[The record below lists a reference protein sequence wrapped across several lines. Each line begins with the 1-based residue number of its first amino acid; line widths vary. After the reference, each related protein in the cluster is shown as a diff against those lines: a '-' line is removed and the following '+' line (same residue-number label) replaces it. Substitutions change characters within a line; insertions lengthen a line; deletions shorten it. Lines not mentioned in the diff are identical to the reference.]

1 MIEQGLCN
9 KVVAGT
15 LDNNFDTG
23 RRVSCHTKI
32 GERGHAS
39 CSDRRTD
46 EDRYGTVPGKISSV
60 VNLMLVILR
69 RNSCSIGR
77 FVPRER

>member
-23 RRVSCHTKI
+23 RRVSSHTKF
-32 GERGHAS
+32 GE
-39 CSDRRTD
+39 
-46 EDRYGTVPGKISSV
+46 
-60 VNLMLVILR
+60 
-69 RNSCSIGR
+69 
-77 FVPRER
+77 